1 LEASGQ
7 GLTGAANASTAP
19 CTRIFASLFCEKQS
33 AQDFHFLI
41 LSHLYWILFNEM
53 PGNIAAKVDS
63 IGFHEILGPNGV
75 RKSRKGWS

>member
-1 LEASGQ
+1 MVAPAQ
-7 GLTGAANASTAP
+7 HMPVPPP
-19 CTRIFASLFCEKQS
+19 CTRIFASSFCEKQS

-41 LSHLYWILFNEM
+41 LSHLYRILFNEM